1 MCKILIYH
9 GHINRAFTV
18 VKYLR
23 REPDHIFENSGP
35 LRKKCKLIVSA
46 EAGHIKKIFYVTKN

>member
-18 VKYLR
+18 AYKDFHLMLRIAGDPLGVK
-23 REPDHIFENSGP
+23 G
-35 LRKKCKLIVSA
+35 LRKSFRL
-46 EAGHIKKIFYVTKN
+46 GWLKKFKK